1 MKSIHCNG
9 VEVEVIRSKRRKT
22 LSLGIRN
29 GEVKLRIP
37 ARLPLHQAER
47 FVHEKSHWIQQKLL
61 AHPPVK
67 AKQFETGESLLYL
80 GKTYSLVVEPAQARR
95 EIQLTDDAFIVMH
108 RDPQPSQAAIK
119 RQVEGWYKHQA
130 KQLMTARCEK
140 LAAQTGLVP
149 ASIEVKTYR
158 ARWGSCTASGKVQL
172 NWKLIMAAPDIID
185 YVIIHELC
193 HLRQHNHSP
202 AFWQLVKQFDPAFT
216 QHRAWLKSNG
226 QKLQL

>member
-9 VEVEVIRSKRRKT
+9 IEVEVIRSKRRKT
-22 LSLGIRN
+22 LSLAIRN

-37 ARLPLHQAER
+37 ARLPLHHAEN
-47 FVHEKSHWIQQKLL
+47 FVNEKSHWIQQKLL
-61 AHPPVK
+61 AHPPV
-67 AKQFETGESLLYL
+67 APKQFENGENLLYL
-80 GKTYSLVVEPAQARR
+80 GQTYRLAVIAAQSRNQIR
-95 EIQLTDDAFIVMH
+95 LEDDLFRLEH
-108 RDPQPSQAAIK
+108 RGKQVSDKALK
-119 RQVEGWYKHQA
+119 RQIESWYKQQA
-130 KQLMTARCEK
+130 TRWLTARCEQ
-140 LAAQTGLVP
+140 LAVQTGLKP
-149 ASIEVKTYR
+149 NDIEVKTYR
-158 ARWGSCTASGKVQL
+158 ARWGSCTVSGKVQL

-216 QHRAWLKSNG
+216 QHRAWLKRDG